1 MLANTDI
8 NKLWIVVSP
17 HNPFKN
23 SQDMLSEN
31 DRLHLVKLAIEN
43 HRSYFACD
51 IEFHMPKPSYTIDT
65 LVRLS
70 EQYPQRKFVLIMGS
84 DNLDQFHKWKNSEAI
99 IDRYHLYIYPR
110 PETPA
115 KLMEHIPN
123 VTVVDAPQMD
133 ISSTF
138 IRRAIAEG
146 KDVSSFL
153 PEKVYQYIKEK
164 RQYHT

>member
-1 MLANTDI
+1 M
-8 NKLWIVVSP
+8 SGS
-17 HNPFKN
+17 KN
-23 SQDMLSEN
+23 
-31 DRLHLVKLAIEN
+31 R
-43 HRSYFACD
+43 
-51 IEFHMPKPSYTIDT
+51 
-65 LVRLS
+65 
-70 EQYPQRKFVLIMGS
+70 GS
-84 DNLDQFHKWKNSEAI
+84 WWGRDEKMMSEAI